1 MSTIDEIREQSK
13 TVWAVSPMTATRK
26 EADTEDEFSALLE
39 QMKTG
44 APAGSGG
51 RDHSDT
57 QTRTVTEVLSDGSVL
72 ITVWEGNKI
81 VSQTKTHAENPQADP
96 SILSTRTDV
105 GGTQGQNDLTQQFAA
120 SATGGLSA
128 AALALNALAQG

>member
-26 EADTEDEFSALLE
+26 EADMEDEFSALLE

-81 VSQTKTHAENPQADP
+81 VSQTKTHAEEPQQHP
-96 SILSTRTDV
+96 TVLSSRTETN
-105 GGTQGQNDLTQQFAA
+105 GTTAA
-120 SATGGLSA
+120 NTAGTAMGL
-128 AALALNALAQG
+128 LQLLQ